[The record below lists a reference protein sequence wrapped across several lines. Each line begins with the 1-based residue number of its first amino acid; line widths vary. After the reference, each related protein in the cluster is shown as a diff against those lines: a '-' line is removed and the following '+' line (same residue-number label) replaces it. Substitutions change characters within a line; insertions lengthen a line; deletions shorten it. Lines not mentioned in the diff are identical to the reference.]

1 MDTVRGNGDDAGGSG
16 QRGELFHELFGDTSE
31 DSSVYDEHG
40 GMGSDGDDEE
50 DEDGDSEQTALESLM
65 AEIGR
70 TQPDELMPDELA
82 PGGGAMIERPV
93 PGLAV
98 YRSMLGPRLS
108 RLFFA
113 WLSAKYFR
121 TTPVAGTQGSGGGVP
136 DGPRINQGMHF
147 GALADRRTPLGFLA
161 ALAAARGGHLHLH
174 GGQVFDQAII
184 NLYDPGEGIGDH
196 IDLLRFGDGV
206 VGFSFGGSATMRMRE
221 LHGAEDI
228 ARASR
233 YAHEEEEEEEGEGCL
248 SHVAVGLDAGDVY
261 AMAGDARYRWT
272 HGFPATIGGRSNV
285 QSRRISVTLR
295 RLL

>member
-1 MDTVRGNGDDAGGSG
+1 METIRRNGENVGGNE

-40 GMGSDGDDEE
+40 GMDSEGE
-50 DEDGDSEQTALESLM
+50 EDGDSEQTALESLM
-65 AEIGR
+65 AEIRR
-70 TQPDELMPDELA
+70 TQLDELA
-82 PGGGAMIERPV
+82 PEDGSGIIEHPV

-98 YRSMLGPRLS
+98 YRNMLGPRVS
-108 RLFFA
+108 RLFFE
-113 WLSAKYFR
+113 WLSAKYFS
-121 TTPVAGTQGSGGGVP
+121 TTPVAGIQSSGGGGGEP
-136 DGPRINQGMHF
+136 SGPRINQGMHF
-147 GALADRRTPLGFLA
+147 GALSDCRTPLGFLA
-161 ALAAARGGHLHLH
+161 ALAAAAAVAGGRRGDWE
-174 GGQVFDQAII
+174 FDQAIV

-221 LHGAEDI
+221 LHSAEDI

-233 YAHEEEEEEEGEGCL
+233 YAQEEDDYM

-272 HGFPATIGGRSNV
+272 HGFPATIDGRSNV

>member
-1 MDTVRGNGDDAGGSG
+1 MDTVRGNGDDAGGNE

-31 DSSVYDEHG
+31 ASSVYDEHG
-40 GMGSDGDDEE
+40 GMGSDGEE
-50 DEDGDSEQTALESLM
+50 GEEEEEEEEDGDSEQTALESLM

-70 TQPDELMPDELA
+70 TQPDELA
-82 PGGGAMIERPV
+82 PGGGVMIERPV

-108 RLFFA
+108 RLFFE

-121 TTPVAGTQGSGGGVP
+121 TTPVAGIQGSGGEP

-147 GALADRRTPLGFLA
+147 GALSDCLTPLGFLA
-161 ALAAARGGHLHLH
+161 ALAAARGGCLH

-221 LHGAEDI
+221 LHSAEDI

-233 YAHEEEEEEEGEGCL
+233 YAHEEGEEDCV